1 MMIRSKLKKAFL
13 CAAMA
18 CMLTASVPWGI
29 MTSFAASARIA
40 FSDPTVT
47 VGQEVNV
54 TVKISS
60 LSGEALGRSSL
71 MLSYDPNV
79 LEFVSGTDAS
89 GGAGSVS
96 VKQAA
101 EAGAQTMSTALTFR
115 ALQAG
120 STQITV
126 STQEV
131 YDADEQIVTID
142 KLGNST
148 VTVEAEAG
156 TSADAGLKSLKVS
169 PGSLSPEFS
178 SDVTEY
184 SVTVGPDVNKLA
196 VSAEANDEAATVTV
210 SGSSNLQMGDNT
222 VNCVVTAA
230 DGQTNT
236 YVIHVT
242 KTEGGAEAGGA
253 VAAGDLTVV
262 MDEVQYNVAQS
273 FDVGTLPEGF
283 EGFTYTYKGQEIMAG
298 KGIQKDLLL
307 LCLVNG
313 DGEAKFFIYDEAKDS
328 FSPYM
333 EVSTT
338 PKSVIVL
345 EPDENVT
352 VPAGFTEGI
361 MNLPGGGQVSG
372 WVPAG
377 EENPKYMIFYGMNW
391 NGTKD
396 FYRYDLEENTIQRY
410 FQDLPGVDGI
420 SSEQYKDVVVTYKDL
435 LHDYDMRGIMI
446 IFLAVVSAGLAVALI
461 VVVRRKGNGSG
472 KNPEKSSRRREGS
485 RIAAAQQAAAGER
498 KDRGTGKDSGEP
510 EEDYEPEQPEEDYG
524 PEEPEAEDPVIP
536 EEDPF
541 TEITVESPEPDADE
555 DDDFEF
561 VDLDLDD
568 EEDGEETDTKKTDT
582 KKTEEEEDDDFEF
595 IDL

>member
-1 MMIRSKLKKAFL
+1 MIRLKLKKAFL
-13 CAAMA
+13 GAAMSA
-18 CMLTASVPWGI
+18 MLAFTVPWGLL
-29 MTSFAASARIA
+29 TSFAASARIA
-40 FSDPTVT
+40 FSDPSAT

-54 TVKISS
+54 NVKISS

-79 LEFVSGTDAS
+79 LEFVSGADAS

-96 VKQAA
+96 VRQTA
-101 EAGAQTMSTALTFR
+101 EAGAQTMATSLTFR

-142 KLGNST
+142 RLGNST
-148 VTVEAEAG
+148 VTVAAEAG
-156 TSADAGLKSLKVS
+156 ASADAGLKSLKVS
-169 PGSLSPEFS
+169 PGSLTPEFS
-178 SDVTEY
+178 ADVTEY
-184 SVTVGPDVNKLA
+184 SVSVGPDVTKLA
-196 VSAEANDEAATVTV
+196 VSAEASDEAATVTV
-210 SGSSNLQMGDNT
+210 NGSSNLQMGENT

-230 DGQTNT
+230 DGQTKT

-262 MDEVQYNVAQS
+262 IDEAQYSVAHS
-273 FDVGTLPEGF
+273 FDVTTLPEGF
-283 EGFTYTYKGQEIMAG
+283 EGFTYNYKGQDIMAG

-313 DGEAKFFIYDEAKDS
+313 DGQGAFFIYDEAADA
-328 FSPYM
+328 FFPYM
-333 EVSTT
+333 EVSTS

-345 EPDENVT
+345 QPDESVT
-352 VPAGFTEGI
+352 VPAGFTAGI
-361 MNLPGGGQVSG
+361 MNLPGGGQVEG

-420 SSEQYKDVVVTYKDL
+420 SSEQYKDIALTYKDL
-435 LHDYDMRGIMI
+435 LHDYDMRGVVI
-446 IFLAVVSAGLAVALI
+446 IFLIVVSAGLAVALI
-461 VVVRRKGNGSG
+461 VVARRKGG
-472 KNPEKSSRRREGS
+472 KARPEVKERTEKKSRRRDGGKL
-485 RIAAAQQAAAGER
+485 AAAEQAAAEAY
-498 KDRGTGKDSGEP
+498 TAAEP
-510 EEDYEPEQPEEDYG
+510 EEIPQERNWEPEDGFLQPENEDRL
-524 PEEPEAEDPVIP
+524 PERETEPE
-536 EEDPF
+536 
-541 TEITVESPEPDADE
+541 
-555 DDDFEF
+555 DDFEF
-561 VDLDLDD
+561 VDLDL
-568 EEDGEETDTKKTDT
+568 EPEDVPEPKKPED
-582 KKTEEEEDDDFEF
+582 EDDDFEF